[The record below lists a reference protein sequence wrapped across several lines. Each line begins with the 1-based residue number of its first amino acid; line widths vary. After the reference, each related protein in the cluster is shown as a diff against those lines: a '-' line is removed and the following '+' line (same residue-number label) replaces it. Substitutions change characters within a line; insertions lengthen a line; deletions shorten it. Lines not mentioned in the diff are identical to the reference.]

1 MQSLMAYNA
10 LSGARGAYAAP
21 NARAN
26 LNRRV
31 SLAVRRPAR
40 GAVTVRAGKTPD
52 GPKVAIAGISGAVGT
67 EFMRVR
73 NLFLLP
79 LWLTPP
85 APARPTLCSIFA
97 PVLTRFLL
105 SSPSTHF
112 LVSPSINFHAP
123 KRI

>member
-1 MQSLMAYNA
+1 MQSLMASHA

-26 LNRRV
+26 LNSRA

-73 NLFLLP
+73 DLFLLP

-85 APARPTLCSIFA
+85 APARPTPPSIFA
-97 PVLTRFLL
+97 PRLDAFFVIQ
-105 SSPSTHF
+105 STTHIP
-112 LVSPSINFHAP
+112 VSPSINFNAP
-123 KRI
+123 